1 MKKSDLIAIGVI
13 LVLISI
19 IVSVCLNFVQQWNY
33 LIHDVGP
40 YEVRDFRSYKKDF
53 KMIAETAISFYDEEK
68 EKNDG
73 LIYITVLDI
82 ADEWEIGCV
91 SEEQKTYT
99 YRKISEEESQAFSRM
114 RKAFPSTEYGG
125 LSLIEVRSD
134 RVVFLTGTP
143 YAIVYMRNGKRPK
156 YILEED
162 EDYESVYIEKLSRR
176 WYQVKGKP

>member
-19 IVSVCLNFVQQWNY
+19 IVSVCLHSAQQWNY
-33 LIHDVGP
+33 FIHDVGRS
-40 YEVRDFRSYKKDF
+40 EVRDFRSYKKDF
-53 KMIAETAISFYDEEK
+53 KMMAETAISFYDEEK
-68 EKNDG
+68 EKNDA
-73 LIYITVLDI
+73 LIYITIDTLNDTWKI
-82 ADEWEIGCV
+82 RCV
-91 SEEQKTYT
+91 SEAEETYT
-99 YRKISEEESQAFSRM
+99 YKEISDDESRAYSHIRE
-114 RKAFPSTEYGG
+114 AFPCRDYVG

-134 RVVFLTGTP
+134 RVVFLTETP

-162 EDYESVYIEKLSRR
+162 EDYESVYVERLSRR

>member
-19 IVSVCLNFVQQWNY
+19 IFSVCLNFVQQWNY

-68 EKNDG
+68 EKNDA
-73 LIYITVLDI
+73 LIYITIDTLNDTWKI
-82 ADEWEIGCV
+82 RCV
-91 SEEQKTYT
+91 SEAEETYT
-99 YRKISEEESQAFSRM
+99 YKEISEDESRAYSHIRE
-114 RKAFPSTEYGG
+114 AFPSTEYGW
-125 LSLIEVRSD
+125 LSLIKVRSD
-134 RVVFLTGTP
+134 RVVFLTETP

-156 YILEED
+156 YISKED
-162 EDYESVYIEKLSRR
+162 EGYESVYVEKLSRR